1 MSAPR
6 DVLAEILAH
15 KREEVAAAKRAVPSA
30 EMRARAEARAA
41 AEPTRG
47 FRRALATDPAPRV
60 IAELKR
66 RSPSKGLIRPDF
78 DAVGCAKAYA
88 DGGAAAISVLT
99 DAKYFGGDLA
109 LLEAVRRAVPLP
121 LLRKDFV
128 IDPYQVD
135 EARASGAD
143 AVLLIVRALEPA
155 ALRALRERA
164 AELGLDALVEVHD
177 EAEVDAALAA
187 GADLIGVNNR
197 DLATFVT
204 DLAVTERLAPRI
216 AAAASAA
223 GSEVVVVGESG
234 IFTHADVQRLEAA
247 GAHAVLVGESLMRE
261 PDVGRALA
269 RLRGRS

>member
-1 MSAPR
+1 
-6 DVLAEILAH
+6 
-15 KREEVAAAKRAVPSA
+15 
-30 EMRARAEARAA
+30 
-41 AEPTRG
+41 
-47 FRRALATDPAPRV
+47 
-60 IAELKR
+60 
-66 RSPSKGLIRPDF
+66 
-78 DAVGCAKAYA
+78 
-88 DGGAAAISVLT
+88 
-99 DAKYFGGDLA
+99 
-109 LLEAVRRAVPLP
+109 
-121 LLRKDFV
+121 
-128 IDPYQVD
+128 
-135 EARASGAD
+135 
-143 AVLLIVRALEPA
+143 
-155 ALRALRERA
+155 
-164 AELGLDALVEVHD
+164 ELGLDALVEVHD